1 MPQKLL
7 YSECKYGRLVAG
19 QQPFEAVCP
28 CCLTTMLIEACCQVD
43 CGINADIY
51 PLQTANNL
59 ILWAVPI
66 IFTVGIK
73 CSAFPA
79 EPVKGGGWTAIYKFY
94 ATITL
99 SLLRSFHRPRVQKS
113 HIFTH
118 LLFSPFVFLS

>member
-51 PLQTANNL
+51 PL
-59 ILWAVPI
+59 
-66 IFTVGIK
+66 
-73 CSAFPA
+73 
-79 EPVKGGGWTAIYKFY
+79 
-94 ATITL
+94 
-99 SLLRSFHRPRVQKS
+99 
-113 HIFTH
+113 
-118 LLFSPFVFLS
+118 

>member
-51 PLQTANNL
+51 PLQTANNHFSSIAQKAKSFL
-59 ILWAVPI
+59 DKSFLKD
-66 IFTVGIK
+66 T
-73 CSAFPA
+73 
-79 EPVKGGGWTAIYKFY
+79 TAPYTYVISNGPNTTTDEKM
-94 ATITL
+94 TDSSNNRSITL
-99 SLLRSFHRPRVQKS
+99 HK
-113 HIFTH
+113 IKKKKKK
-118 LLFSPFVFLS
+118 

>member
-51 PLQTANNL
+51 PLQTANNHF
-59 ILWAVPI
+59 I
-66 IFTVGIK
+66 
-73 CSAFPA
+73 
-79 EPVKGGGWTAIYKFY
+79 
-94 ATITL
+94 
-99 SLLRSFHRPRVQKS
+99 
-113 HIFTH
+113 
-118 LLFSPFVFLS
+118 LFSSGVDITEQKRIQCKNQRNTAHSEQKYELAIQK

>member
-51 PLQTANNL
+51 PLQTANNQKKQANL
-59 ILWAVPI
+59 SNLWYN
-66 IFTVGIK
+66 GIRK
-73 CSAFPA
+73 KQKRCGKN
-79 EPVKGGGWTAIYKFY
+79 E
-94 ATITL
+94 
-99 SLLRSFHRPRVQKS
+99 LRKNN
-113 HIFTH
+113 I
-118 LLFSPFVFLS
+118 

>member
-51 PLQTANNL
+51 PLQTANNR
-59 ILWAVPI
+59 IVYI
-66 IFTVGIK
+66 IFYILGINK
-73 CSAFPA
+73 EYIRNLCGILKRRIL
-79 EPVKGGGWTAIYKFY
+79 EINKTATTLY
-94 ATITL
+94 A
-99 SLLRSFHRPRVQKS
+99 
-113 HIFTH
+113 
-118 LLFSPFVFLS
+118 